1 MLPLQNQTFLH
12 SYYVSYQIDFVLLPS
27 CFYTFSFLSFS
38 FMYRLLKL
46 VSISTLSCIFCL
58 NSAFAQAP
66 TASPLKTELDSLAY
80 AIGVSV
86 AGSVK
91 SQGLSDINPD
101 ILARAIGDV
110 LKNRPALLTP
120 DQSNQALN
128 TYFTKK
134 NEEMQRQAAE
144 KAAQNK
150 KAGEAFLE
158 QNKKRSGVI
167 TTASGLQYEV
177 VKMGEGPKPAATDR
191 VKTHYHGTLIDGTV
205 FDSSVQRGT
214 PAEFPVNGVITGW
227 QEALQLM
234 PVGSKFKLY
243 LPSEIAYGDRG
254 AGQMI
259 APGAAL
265 VFEVE
270 LLEIVK

>member
-1 MLPLQNQTFLH
+1 
-12 SYYVSYQIDFVLLPS
+12 
-27 CFYTFSFLSFS
+27 
-38 FMYRLLKL
+38 MYRLLKL

>member
-1 MLPLQNQTFLH
+1 
-12 SYYVSYQIDFVLLPS
+12 
-27 CFYTFSFLSFS
+27 
-38 FMYRLLKL
+38 MYRLLKL
-46 VSISTLSCIFCL
+46 VSISALSCIFCFD
-58 NSAFAQAP
+58 SAFAQAP
-66 TASPLKTELDSLAY
+66 ASPLKTELDSLAY
-80 AIGVSV
+80 SIGVSV
-86 AGSVK
+86 AGSIK

-101 ILARAIGDV
+101 LLARAIGDV
-110 LKNRPALLTP
+110 LKNRPTLLTS
-120 DQSNQALN
+120 DQCNQTLN
-128 TYFTKK
+128 AYFTKK
-134 NEEMQRQAAE
+134 NEEMQRQATE

-158 QNKKRSGVI
+158 QNKKKSGVI

-177 VKMGEGPKPAATDR
+177 IKMGEGPKPAATDR

-214 PAEFPVNGVITGW
+214 PAEFPVNGVIVGW

-270 LLEIVK
+270 LLEIMK